1 MGSKRVLGLGA
12 FSRPMPSDHL
22 SDRAP
27 VSLVLGNTDTDVV
40 GLSAGTRAAG
50 IEAPAHAGA
59 RA

>member
-1 MGSKRVLGLGA
+1 
-12 FSRPMPSDHL
+12 MPSDHL